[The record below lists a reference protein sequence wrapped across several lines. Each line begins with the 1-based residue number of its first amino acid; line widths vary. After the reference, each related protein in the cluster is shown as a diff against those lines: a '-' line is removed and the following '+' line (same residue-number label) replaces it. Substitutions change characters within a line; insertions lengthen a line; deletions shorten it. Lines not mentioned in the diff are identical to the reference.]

1 MEKIT
6 FQDLALSAD
15 VQQAIVDMGF
25 VEASPI
31 QAQAIPHLLEGKD
44 VLGQAQTGTGKTAA
58 FAIPALERLD
68 TTHKKPQVLV
78 LCPTRELAL
87 QVSEEFK
94 KLAKYKRDVYILP
107 IYGGE
112 SIERQIKF
120 LQKGVQIIIGT
131 PGRIMDHMERGTLQL
146 DNIQTVVLDEA
157 DEMLNMGFIDD
168 IREILSKMPEER
180 QTVLFSA
187 TVPTQIREI
196 TKRFQRNPEYVKVT
210 TEQLTNTTI
219 EQFFFPVREEDK
231 GELMHRLIEM
241 NDLKLMLAFCNTKQ
255 RVDELVEN
263 LQARGYT
270 AEGLHGDLRQMQR
283 NAVMSRFRKGL
294 VNILVATDVAAR
306 GIDVDSVEAVFNFD
320 TPLDPEYYVHRI
332 GRTGRAGK
340 KGTSYTFVLRRE
352 VGKLRDIERF
362 SKVKI
367 EQGVIPSPKMMF
379 QKRQERF
386 KEQLVGK
393 LLEPQSNEGKFE
405 TLLTELQEQGF
416 DYKQIAEALLAQQIG
431 DVKQGA
437 FIENIDLNNRNRERD
452 SRDNRDSRNN
462 RDNRD
467 SRDNRFGK
475 NNRNERNDR
484 NDRYDRNDRQNRSQ
498 DNGKHKKFNNEQ
510 RGAITRLFINL
521 GKEQKISKADIL
533 GAIAGETGLRGN
545 EIGSIDIY
553 AEHSFV
559 DVPANEAQN
568 VIRTM
573 NKSTIKG
580 KKVNLSMVN

>member
-31 QAQAIPHLLEGKD
+31 QAQAIPHLLAGKD

-58 FAIPALERLD
+58 FAIPTLERLN
-68 TTHKKPQVLV
+68 TTQKKPQVLV

-107 IYGGE
+107 VYGGE

-131 PGRIMDHMERGTLQL
+131 PGRIMDHMERGTLHL
-146 DNIQTVVLDEA
+146 DAIQTVVLDEA
-157 DEMLNMGFIDD
+157 DEMLNMGFVDD

-187 TVPTQIREI
+187 TVPAQIREI

-231 GELMHRLIEM
+231 GELMHRLIEL

-263 LQARGYT
+263 LQARGYS
-270 AEGLHGDLRQMQR
+270 AEGLHGDMRQMQR

-367 EQGVIPSPKMMF
+367 DQGVIPSPKMLF

-386 KEQLVGK
+386 KEQLLGK
-393 LLEPQSNEGKFE
+393 LLEPQNNEGKFE
-405 TLLTELQEQGF
+405 TLLAELQEQGF

-431 DVKQGA
+431 EVKQEA

-452 SRDNRDSRNN
+452 SRDLRDSRDSRN
-462 RDNRD
+462 RGD
-467 SRDNRFGK
+467 RDNRFNK
-475 NNRNERNDR
+475 NNRNDR
-484 NDRYDRNDRQNRSQ
+484 NDRYDRNDRNDRNRQ
-498 DNGKHKKFNNEQ
+498 DNGKQKKFSNEQ

-521 GKEQKISKADIL
+521 GKEQKISKSDIL

-553 AEHSFV
+553 EQHSFV